1 MIENKEDYLKLDLS
15 AIKSIEYIESSEEG
29 IIKLI
34 IISTERMTNA
44 RIEIN
49 GEVYEAFT
57 NRDEPYDFTV
67 HGFFL
72 SRSVFDECKEFAMY
86 MKGRAKK
93 TEILEY
99 PGQKCFV
106 TLSFDNAKESFADE
120 KFADNNSRY
129 RQVSSKD
136 IQVTDGLTYHHVTC
150 ENKFGAPVEMFLLSA
165 ETDKIGFELAVKGD
179 GKPFEEKNTDENGNV
194 VSTSLK
200 YPIATIEE
208 MAKEAMDTLDV
219 KAAVN
224 ADFFDMF
231 ADNHPSGFCVRN
243 GEWIVSNDENRPFFA
258 VLDDGKAVISDFAS
272 NPEYRE
278 RIKFAVTGSHI
289 MSKDGQPGDFGF
301 IQPFGDVRHP
311 RTAVGIKG
319 NGDVLILVVDG
330 RIPEYSNGA
339 TLVDLALTLKAFGAV
354 DSINLDGGGSSIMLI
369 RPDGEW
375 NFEVQNRPAD
385 LHRPTEKL
393 IRPCYN
399 GILIYKKAGERLQG
413 GERPAAL

>member
-1 MIENKEDYLKLDLS
+1 MITSDYYLALDQS
-15 AIKSIEYIESSEEG
+15 AIISARYIATSDANT
-29 IIKLI
+29 IKLI
-34 IISTERMTNA
+34 IRTKESMKDVSLVIYD
-44 RIEIN
+44 IE
-49 GEVYEAFT
+49 YEAFT
-57 NRDEPYDFTV
+57 NFDEPYDFTV
-67 HGFFL
+67 HGFFVPL
-72 SRSVFDECKEFAMY
+72 DLITSAPKFRMY
-86 MKGRAKK
+86 MTGRSKK
-93 TEILEY
+93 TNILEY
-99 PGQKCFV
+99 PGQKCKV
-106 TLSFDNAKESFADE
+106 VLDFDKSWEAFADE
-120 KFADNNSRY
+120 VFDENNSRY
-129 RQVSSKD
+129 KEVTSKD
-136 IQVTDGLTYHHVTC
+136 IQVTDGLTYRHITC

-165 ETDKIGFELAVKGD
+165 EADKIGFELAIKGD
-179 GKPFEEKNTDENGNV
+179 GKPFEEKKTDENGNV

-200 YPIATIEE
+200 YPIATIED

-243 GEWIVSNDENRPFFA
+243 GEWIVSNDESRPFFA

-272 NPEYRE
+272 NPELRE

-311 RTAVGIKG
+311 RTAVGIKE

-385 LHRPTEKL
+385 LQRPTEKL

-399 GILIYKKAGERLQG
+399 GILIYKKM
-413 GERPAAL
+413 

>member
-1 MIENKEDYLKLDLS
+1 MTENKEEYLKLDVS
-15 AIKSIEYIESSEEG
+15 AIKSVEYIETSEEDV
-29 IIKLI
+29 IKLVI
-34 IISTERMTNA
+34 ITAERMTDA
-44 RIEIN
+44 HLEIN

-72 SRSVFDECKEFAMY
+72 SRSVFDRGKEFYLY

-93 TEILEY
+93 TAILEY
-99 PGQKCFV
+99 PGQKCRV
-106 TLSFDNAKESFADE
+106 TLSFDDAKERFADE
-120 KFADNNSRY
+120 KFAENNSRY

-136 IQVTDGLTYHHVTC
+136 IQVTDGLTYLHLTC
-150 ENKFGAPVEMFLLSA
+150 KNKYDAPVEMFLLSA
-165 ETDKIGFELAVKGD
+165 EADKIGFELAIMGD
-179 GKPFEEKNTDENGNV
+179 GKPFEEKKTDENGNV
-194 VSTSLK
+194 VSISVM

-208 MAKEAMDTLDV
+208 MAKEAMENDLDV

-243 GEWIVSNDENRPFFA
+243 GEWIASNDESRPFFA
-258 VLDDGKAVISDFAS
+258 VLDDGKAVISDFTS
-272 NPEYRE
+272 HPELRE

-311 RTAVGIKG
+311 RTAIGIKE

-330 RIPEYSNGA
+330 RIPDYSNGA
-339 TLVDLALTLKAFGAV
+339 TLVDLALTLKAFGAM

-385 LHRPTEKL
+385 LQRPTEKL

-399 GILIYKKAGERLQG
+399 GILIYKK
-413 GERPAAL
+413 